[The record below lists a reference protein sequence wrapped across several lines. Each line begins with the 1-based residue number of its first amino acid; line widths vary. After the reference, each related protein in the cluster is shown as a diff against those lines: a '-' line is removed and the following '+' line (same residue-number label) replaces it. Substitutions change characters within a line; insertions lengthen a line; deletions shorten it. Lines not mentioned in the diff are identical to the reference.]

1 MISLVLCAIAY
12 LVTWYASRRSIVAG
26 LSALL
31 AIGYVYGIVRANIP
45 QSFSHFIFDAAV
57 AGFYVV
63 HLPRLWSPAQ
73 PYEVR
78 RIRAWMLL
86 LLGWPLLLALV
97 PVQDPLIQIVGL
109 RGNTFLVPF
118 VLVGASLEPSELR
131 RLAKVF
137 AILNV
142 AAFGVGVAEFTFGI
156 EPFFPR
162 NTVTELIYRSHDI
175 AGYSAHR
182 IPSTFSSAHAYGG
195 TIVAT
200 LPFILGVWG
209 DAKGRTRERILLAA
223 AVVATSIGIFMTGAR
238 LPAVILFALALLVTV
253 HGRMGVKTR
262 IGWLVAMTAVA
273 FAVMT
278 NERLQRFR
286 TLEDTSAVAERV
298 QGSVNRSF
306 LELAAQYPLGNGLG
320 GGGTSVPYFLQDRI
334 RDPVN
339 MENEYARIM
348 LEQGIAGLCIWVAFI
363 GWMLLAS
370 LKRRPTELLIGHR
383 LARAMLVL
391 SFGAAMIG
399 TGTLTSIPGTVV
411 VLMCCGWSC
420 GRTVRRQEA
429 TARARVGEP
438 EPQYG

>member
-1 MISLVLCAIAY
+1 MISLVLCAIAF
-12 LVTWYASRRSIVAG
+12 LVTWHESRRSVVAG
-26 LSALL
+26 LSTLL
-31 AIGYVYGIVRANIP
+31 AIGYAYGIVRANIP
-45 QSFSHFIFDAAV
+45 QAFSHFIFDAAV
-57 AGFYVV
+57 AGFYAV

-86 LLGWPLLLALV
+86 LIGWPILLTLV
-97 PVQDPLIQIVGL
+97 PVQDYLIQIVGL

-118 VLVGASLEPSELR
+118 VLVGASLEASELR

-137 AILNV
+137 AVLNV
-142 AAFGVGVAEFTFGI
+142 VAFGVGVAEFILGI

-162 NTVTELIYRSHDI
+162 NAVTELIYRSRDI

-209 DAKGRTRERILLAA
+209 DAKGRPRERILLAT
-223 AVVATSIGIFMTGAR
+223 AVIATSIGVFMTGAR
-238 LPAVILFALALLVTV
+238 LPAILLFGLALLVTV
-253 HGRMGVKTR
+253 HGRMSVRNR

-278 NERLQRFR
+278 SERLQRFR
-286 TLEDTSAVAERV
+286 TLEDTTAVAERV
-298 QGSVNRSF
+298 HGSVNRSF
-306 LELAAQYPLGNGLG
+306 LELAAEYPLGNGLG

-363 GWMLLAS
+363 GWMLLSS
-370 LKRRPTELLIGHR
+370 LMRRPAELLMGHR

-391 SFGAAMIG
+391 SFGAGMIG
-399 TGTLTSIPGTVV
+399 TGTLTSIPATVI
-411 VLMCCGWSC
+411 VLMCCGWAC

-429 TARARVGEP
+429 TARARVAEV